1 MVGEQG
7 RGVVRHIFEV
17 GSCLGGFTYLR
28 FMIFLYFPD
37 KAHDKLEEGRQ
48 QVETQDSVQLS
59 KEVRFHE

>member
-28 FMIFLYFPD
+28 LFYDYIFLIRLMTNW
-37 KAHDKLEEGRQ
+37 KKVANKLRHRIQ
-48 QVETQDSVQLS
+48 CSCQ
-59 KEVRFHE
+59 KR